1 MSIEGEIAK
10 LIGLM
15 AAAFPSQQ
23 MSAESIKVYITMLR
37 DIPLDVLSASVQ
49 QCMAESDFL
58 PSVAKIRE
66 KAIYLTTP
74 IAPEPLEAWGVVLKE
89 IARAGFYRS
98 PHFDDPIIAKAVDCI
113 GWQTLCSSENQPAD
127 RAHFSKV
134 YEGLVR
140 RAESDRRTLPIAR
153 QIQEQT
159 RLMIAAR
166 SMPEA
171 EEELVNA

>member
-1 MSIEGEIAK
+1 MNSKAEIAK
-10 LIGLM
+10 LVGTM
-15 AAAFPSQQ
+15 ATAYPNTQVSDATI
-23 MSAESIKVYITMLR
+23 EVYVSMLS
-37 DIPLDVLSASVQ
+37 DVPLDLLSASVQ

-66 KAIYLTTP
+66 KAIHLSTP

-89 IARAGFYRS
+89 ITHAGFYRS
-98 PHFDDPIIAKAVDCI
+98 PHFDDPIIAKAVECI
-113 GWQTLCSSENQPAD
+113 GWQTLCSSENQSAD

-140 RAESDRRTLPIAR
+140 RAESDRRALPIAR
-153 QIQEQT
+153 QIREQT

-166 SMPEA
+166 SMPEG
-171 EEELVNA
+171 EEAA